1 MFFFT
6 VFTHVFS
13 QSFHPCSFLPMLFS
27 SMFLFTHVFFSK
39 FPPMCFFSPIFFHQC
54 FSPIILQSFTHV
66 LFTHLFTKFSHIFFS
81 PMFFHSCSLYKPI
94 KLLQPHFQLSSKF
107 LSTYLTFLLVL
118 VPTTQVRLKMYIIY
132 M

>member
-1 MFFFT
+1 MFFNKVFTHVLFYPCFFHPCFYSPMFFFT
-6 VFTHVFS
+6 
-13 QSFHPCSFLPMLFS
+13 
-27 SMFLFTHVFFSK
+27 K
-39 FPPMCFFSPIFFHQC
+39 FPPMCCFSPIFFHQC

-118 VPTTQVRLKMYIIY
+118 VPTTQVRLTMYIIY